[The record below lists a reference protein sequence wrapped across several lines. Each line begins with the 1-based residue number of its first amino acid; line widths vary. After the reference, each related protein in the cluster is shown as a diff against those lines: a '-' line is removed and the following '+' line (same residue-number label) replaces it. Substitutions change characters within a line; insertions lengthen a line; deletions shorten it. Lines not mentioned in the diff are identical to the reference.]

1 MKFKFTPLG
10 IPEVLLIE
18 HELFADGR
26 GFFAEVYRQEDFSK
40 AGIPA
45 FVQEN
50 HSRSAKGVLR
60 GLHYQK
66 KAAAQGK
73 LVRCTIGR
81 IFDVA
86 VDIRKGSPTYGQW
99 VSAEL
104 SEDNRRMLYVPPG
117 FAHGF
122 CVLSETADMV
132 YKVTDYFSPQND
144 RGVLWSDPQVAVAWP
159 ISAPLVSDKDARL
172 RPLTQADNDFVFDGT
187 GL

>member
-1 MKFKFTPLG
+1 LKFKFTPLR

-45 FVQEN
+45 LVQEN

-73 LVRCTIGR
+73 LVRCPIGR

-104 SEDNRRMLYVPPG
+104 SDDNRRMLYVPPG

-122 CVLSETADMV
+122 CVVSETADLI

-144 RGVLWSDPQVAVAWP
+144 RGILWSDPGIGIAWP
-159 ISAPLVSDKDARL
+159 ITAPLVSEKDSCL
-172 RPLTQADNDFVFDGT
+172 PFLSKADNDFVWQAV
-187 GL
+187 